1 MTPCPD
7 CGGRVKIRGTYV
19 EKGSGNSLVV
29 RACPSCRTEWV
40 HAKRTGKW
48 YKQCQVSAA
57 QPPAEGGEQRTLPD
71 SRAHRL
77 GRLIA
82 VFDVA
87 SDQAGLKTSYIERH
101 VKNPKFVS
109 YNWKLE
115 CETNAISSLESVED
129 RQKLDAL
136 IQTHLGDREDMRSEK
151 DLSADE
157 LQTLRAEYRRYKKAL
172 ESKFNTQIPTW

>member
-7 CGGRVKIRGTYV
+7 CGGRAKIRGTYV

-29 RACPSCRTEWV
+29 RACPNCCTEWV
-40 HAKRTGKW
+40 HEKRTGKW
-48 YKQCQVSAA
+48 YKQCQEPARK
-57 QPPAEGGEQRTLPD
+57 PPAEEGEHRALPD

-82 VFDVA
+82 VYDVA
-87 SDQAGLKTSYIERH
+87 SEQAGLKTSYIERH

-115 CETNAISSLESVED
+115 CETNAISSLESEES

-136 IQTHLGDREDMRSEK
+136 IQTHLADRDDMRSEE

-157 LQTLRAEYRRYKKAL
+157 LQTVRAEYRRYKKAL
-172 ESKFNTQIPTW
+172 EHKFDTPTFSW